1 MSDNTLPDPTETPPP
16 ARSAEGSLEFRLR
29 RADSPNGL
37 IVTPVRSLLRHAPVL
52 VPPSMS
58 IRQAAELMRDQHVS
72 SVLLTE
78 GGRMVGIVTDRDLR
92 NRVLAAGL
100 DPSRPVSEVA
110 TPEPIGIDARSTAF
124 DALLLMARRNV
135 HHVPV
140 LDGAE
145 VVGMFTTTDLTEHHS
160 SSAVFLAGEI
170 HRQDSVQGL
179 QKLSTRIP
187 QLQRHLAHGSATAY
201 ATGHV
206 ITAITDALTSRLL
219 QLAEARFGPPPVPYA
234 WVAAGSQAR
243 SEQTAKSDQDNCLV
257 LDDRFEPDRHD
268 AYFKAVSDFVCAGL
282 DACGYI
288 FCPGEMMARTD
299 TWRQPMRR
307 WKQYFQRWVDE
318 PDPQALML
326 TCVFFDQR
334 CVHGRASLLDELRAE
349 VLQRTRGKGLF
360 LAHLVGNALSRE
372 PPLGLF
378 GNISAS
384 RSGEHRG
391 TVNLKHQGI
400 VPVVDLA
407 RVYALAAGHAEV
419 NTHDRLAMAS
429 RSGEI
434 SEQSAHDLRDALE
447 LLAEARI
454 QHQTRQIDAGQP
466 ADNYLVLDE
475 LSNFERTL
483 LKDAFAVVRT
493 LQQVLA
499 QRYRGI

>member
-1 MSDNTLPDPTETPPP
+1 MTDTTPAAPSPTE
-16 ARSAEGSLEFRLR
+16 ASGADHSLELRLR
-29 RADSPNGL
+29 RADASTGL
-37 IVTPVRSLLRHAPVL
+37 IATPVRSLLRRAPVQL
-52 VPPSMS
+52 PPHTP
-58 IRQAAELMRDQHVS
+58 IRDAALRMREQHVS
-72 SVLLTE
+72 SVLLTDD
-78 GGRMVGIVTDRDLR
+78 GRLVGIVTDRDLR

-100 DPSRPVSEVA
+100 DSARPVSEVA
-110 TPEPIGIDARSTAF
+110 TREPVSIDVRSTAF
-124 DALLLMARRNV
+124 DALLLMARRNI

-140 LDGAE
+140 LDGKE
-145 VVGMFTTTDLTEHHS
+145 VVGMLTTTDLTEHHS

-170 HRQDSVQGL
+170 HRQDTVAGL
-179 QKLSTRIP
+179 QAVSSRIA

-201 ATGHV
+201 ASGHV

-219 QLAEARFGPPPVPYA
+219 QMAEAQLGPPPLPYA

-257 LDDRFEPDRHD
+257 LDDSFDPARHD
-268 AYFKAVSDFVCAGL
+268 AYFKALSESVCAGL

-288 FCPGEMMARTD
+288 FCPGDMMAKTD
-299 TWRQPMRR
+299 TWRQPLRR

-318 PDPQALML
+318 PEPKALML

-334 CVHGRASLLDELRAE
+334 CVGGQASLLDELRTE

-360 LAHLVGNALSRE
+360 LAHMVGNALSHE

-378 GNISAS
+378 GNISTA

-407 RVYALAAGHAEV
+407 RVYALAGGHAEV
-419 NTHDRLAMAS
+419 NTHDRLAIAS
-429 RSGEI
+429 SSGEV
-434 SEQSAHDLRDALE
+434 SAQSAHDLRDALE
-447 LLAEARI
+447 FLASTRI
-454 QHQTRQIDAGQP
+454 QHQTRQIDAGRP
-466 ADNYLVLDE
+466 ADNHLVLDE
-475 LSNFERTL
+475 LSNFERTQ

-493 LQQVLA
+493 LQQVLG